1 MTAVRVGIVCPY
13 DWSHPG
19 GVRSHIL
26 GLAGALPAVSGGRVA
41 ARILAPASREEPG
54 VWVAGRSVG
63 IPANGSVARLCFGP
77 GPARRLDRRLAE
89 GDFDVLHLHEPAIPS
104 LSLLAL
110 AKAHVPVVATFHAS
124 APASAGY
131 AALKPLL
138 GRYLARVDVRIAVSS
153 AAESLIG
160 RYFPGDYRQ
169 IPNGVPVARF
179 AGATPD
185 PELAAL
191 GPFVLFVGRAEQRKG
206 FDVALAAVAEL
217 RRSRPE
223 LRLVTTSVPAGPAG
237 EALPAWVLALPRVPD
252 ERLAGV
258 YAAAGAYCAPSLGGE
273 SFGIVLIEAMAAGA
287 PVVCSDLPGYREAAG
302 DAARFVP
309 PGDAP
314 ALAAALGEVL
324 DGGGDVAALVA
335 RGRARAAEL
344 DWQVLAPRII
354 ACYDEAMA
362 G

>member
-1 MTAVRVGIVCPY
+1 MTRVRVGIVCPY

-26 GLAGALPAVSGGRVA
+26 GLAAALPVASGGRVTA
-41 ARILAPASREEPG
+41 QILAPASHGEPG

-77 GPARRLDRRLAE
+77 GPARRLDRRLGE
-89 GDFDVLHLHEPAIPS
+89 GDLDVLHLHEPAIPS

-131 AALKPLL
+131 AALRPVLA
-138 GRYLARVDVRIAVSS
+138 RYLARVDVRIAVSS

-160 RYFPGDYRQ
+160 RYFPGDYRL

-179 AGATPD
+179 AGAVPD
-185 PELAAL
+185 PELASL

-206 FDVALAAVAEL
+206 FGVALAAVADL
-217 RRSRPE
+217 RRTRPGV
-223 LRLVTTSVPAGPAG
+223 RLVTTSVPAG
-237 EALPAWVLALPRVPD
+237 ETLPEWVVALPRVAD

-258 YAAAGAYCAPSLGGE
+258 YAAAGASCAPSLGGE

-302 DAARFVP
+302 DAARYVP
-309 PGDAP
+309 PGDAA
-314 ALAAALGEVL
+314 ALAGALGEVL
-324 DGGGDVAALVA
+324 AGGEAVAALVA

-344 DWQVLAPRII
+344 DWRVLAPRII
-354 ACYDEAMA
+354 ACYDEAILA